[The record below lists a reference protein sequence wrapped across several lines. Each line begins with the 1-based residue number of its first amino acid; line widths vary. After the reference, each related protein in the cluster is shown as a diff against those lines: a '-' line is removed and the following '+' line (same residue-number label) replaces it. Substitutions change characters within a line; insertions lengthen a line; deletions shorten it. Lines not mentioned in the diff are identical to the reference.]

1 MSRDRMTN
9 RAKEAADIYAAL
21 DALEK
26 RLAVDDNDLDSEAAA
41 LQNDEPAAEAGK
53 IETEDAAVT
62 GEGGTDVDADL
73 ASKADAISKED
84 MAAVNQSTSTDVSLK
99 DEGDQNAKSNANWP
113 LTPAEREHVA
123 SKLVSLAEALL
134 R

>member
-1 MSRDRMTN
+1 MTS

-26 RLAVDDNDLDSEAAA
+26 RLAVDDSDLDSEAAE
-41 LQNDEPAAEAGK
+41 LQNDEPAAEAGQ

-62 GEGGTDVDADL
+62 GEGGTDVDAGL
-73 ASKADAISKED
+73 ASKADAITKDEHQQ
-84 MAAVNQSTSTDVSLK
+84 VTQSLTTGWTPK
-99 DEGDQNAKSNANWP
+99 DEGDQNAKANANWP
-113 LTPAEREHVA
+113 LTPAERETVA
-123 SKLVSLAEALL
+123 SKLVKLAEALL

>member
-1 MSRDRMTN
+1 MSRDRMTS

-26 RLAVDDNDLDSEAAA
+26 RLAVDDTDLDSEAAA

-73 ASKADAISKED
+73 ASKADAISKAD

-99 DEGDQNAKSNANWP
+99 DDGDQNAKSNANWP
-113 LTPAEREHVA
+113 LTPAERETVA
-123 SKLVSLAEALL
+123 SKLVSLAEALM